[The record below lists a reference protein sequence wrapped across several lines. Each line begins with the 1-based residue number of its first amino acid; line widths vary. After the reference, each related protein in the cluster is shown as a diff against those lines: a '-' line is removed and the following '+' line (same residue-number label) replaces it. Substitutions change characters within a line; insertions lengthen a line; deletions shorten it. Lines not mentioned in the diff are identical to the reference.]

1 MPLTISALTMP
12 TEAAA
17 ASLGEMTF
25 SGKMTNHVVK
35 VGGNAPSPHSITL
48 LDPFALEA
56 IGED

>member
-12 TEAAA
+12 NEA

>member
-12 TEAAA
+12 NEA

-56 IGED
+56 IGKD

>member
-1 MPLTISALTMP
+1 MPFTINASMAP

-17 ASLGEMTF
+17 SCGERPF